1 MEIIGNI
8 ALFIILED
16 DADEFPIEADLG
28 RIVFIRAA
36 FDADAVVAEGLA
48 QVALNFFDFAL
59 LHGCSPCSFERTGIT
74 EPCRWFKAFR

>member
-16 DADEFPIEADLG
+16 DADEFPIKADFG
-28 RIVFIRAA
+28 RIVFIRAS

-59 LHGCSPCSFERTGIT
+59 LHGCSPCSIERTGIA